1 MRFVNHSMYD
11 NWTVSVEGPNVST
24 IIDKL
29 IRLAAKNTEYYAS
42 DIVYEIC
49 RLKDAVRE
57 EREMDVYIGFRDGG
71 VSSYESAGHVSL
83 ADDAPLSC
91 VRDIIQWWR
100 LRHIPNRG
108 HDAQTI
114 LIRVDLVC

>member
-11 NWTVSVEGPNVST
+11 NWTVSVEGHNIST
-24 IIDKL
+24 IVDKM

-42 DIVYEIC
+42 DIIYEVD
-49 RLKDAVRE
+49 RLKQAVRE
-57 EREMDVYIGFRDGG
+57 EQELDIYIGFREGG
-71 VSSYESAGHVSL
+71 VSSYESAEHVSL
-83 ADDAPLSC
+83 TYDAPLSC
-91 VRDIIQWWR
+91 IRDIIQWWR

-114 LIRVDLVC
+114 LIRVDLVY